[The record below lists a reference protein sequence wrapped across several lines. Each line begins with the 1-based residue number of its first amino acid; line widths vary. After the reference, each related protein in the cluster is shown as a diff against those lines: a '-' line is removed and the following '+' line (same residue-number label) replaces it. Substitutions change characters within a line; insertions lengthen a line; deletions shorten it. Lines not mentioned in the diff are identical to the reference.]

1 MKDENFF
8 FMKDPTKEE
17 NKQPIMKPYFFL
29 RKIMKPYFGYESVV
43 QRFKKFPKFEM
54 VHRPETK

>member
-17 NKQPIMKPYFFL
+17 NKQPIMKPYFF
-29 RKIMKPYFGYESVV
+29 FEENYETILWI
-43 QRFKKFPKFEM
+43 RECCP
-54 VHRPETK
+54 TL